1 MDEDRQALN
10 EKILA
15 GSYLMADWLSADL
28 VDLINSMIEPSPARR
43 ATLVDIK

>member
-15 GSYLMADWLSADL
+15 GGYLKPHSLSCDL
-28 VDLINSMIEPSPARR
+28 LDLLGGMIQATPANRVSL
-43 ATLVDIK
+43 AAIK

>member
-15 GSYLMADWLSADL
+15 GAYLMADWLTPDLADL
-28 VDLINSMIEPSPARR
+28 ISSMIQAAPAQRT
-43 ATLVDIK
+43 TLAAIK

>member
-15 GSYLMADWLSADL
+15 GSYLRPEYLSSDL
-28 VDLINSMIEPSPARR
+28 LDLIDGLIEPSPARR

>member
-15 GSYLMADWLSADL
+15 GAYLMADWLTPDL
-28 VDLINSMIEPSPARR
+28 VDLISSMIQKTPANR
-43 ATLVDIK
+43 ASLAAIK

>member
-15 GSYLMADWLSADL
+15 GAYQRPAHLSDDL
-28 VDLINSMIEPSPARR
+28 AELIDGMIQAAPAQRT
-43 ATLVDIK
+43 TLAAIK